1 MPHYYCIVPN
11 MTVTLP
17 ITTFAREYA
26 ALLDAHPDDELVL
39 ERRAGK
45 AAVVVR
51 SLRLTQGDRQ
61 AVEAI
66 SHVLSQ
72 LLAHTDLSAAIA
84 DGLQDEFPWMAL
96 LPAPVRGECARELL
110 IVLRASAALGRYGAL
125 HDTLDSW
132 KATAEIYT
140 DSHLVAQLTE
150 PVDTPDGGDVPAP
163 NQD

>member
-1 MPHYYCIVPN
+1 M
-11 MTVTLP
+11 P

-45 AAVVVR
+45 GAVVVR
-51 SLRLTQGDRQ
+51 SLRLAQSDRQ
-61 AVEAI
+61 AVQAV
-66 SHVLSQ
+66 SHVLSH
-72 LLAHTDLSAAIA
+72 LLAQTDLSAAIA

-110 IVLRASAALGRYGAL
+110 IVLRASAAVGRYGAL

-132 KATAEIYT
+132 TATAEIYT

-150 PVDTPDGGDVPAP
+150 PVDTPHGGGVLEPS
-163 NQD
+163 QE